1 MKIGTRLTI
10 VLLLCLMP
18 VLAAYTYWSVER
30 SNVYVNELKQSARAV
45 SSGVAPS
52 VDEEVIA
59 QEWDKIGDAFRKMDA
74 EGTRSALLRKDG
86 TLWYSIPGFPG
97 ELVKAAQLQIA
108 QHQICRVR
116 TGCGREELVLRVGS
130 AKRGG
135 RRRHWIPARSS
146 GLDQGGEG

>member
-59 QEWDKIGDAFRKMDA
+59 Q
-74 EGTRSALLRKDG
+74 
-86 TLWYSIPGFPG
+86 
-97 ELVKAAQLQIA
+97 
-108 QHQICRVR
+108 
-116 TGCGREELVLRVGS
+116 
-130 AKRGG
+130 
-135 RRRHWIPARSS
+135 
-146 GLDQGGEG
+146 